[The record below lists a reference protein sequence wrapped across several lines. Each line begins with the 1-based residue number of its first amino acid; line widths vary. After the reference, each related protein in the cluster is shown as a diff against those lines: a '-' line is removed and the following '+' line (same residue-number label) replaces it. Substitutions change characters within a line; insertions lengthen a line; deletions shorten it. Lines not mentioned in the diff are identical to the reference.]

1 MLGSNDDVAE
11 PGLKYNS
18 FKLLN
23 DNHSLGYSLTLPPA
37 KCNISKLGHMEG
49 NFLILEASVS
59 LKSIDLDKFRPFNL
73 VSLFQSSGMDVN
85 VSTPNS
91 LNVIRSIFTD
101 LIILSFGISV
111 MVRSPGIL
119 IIILIRLGISSIG
132 KPTIIILWDS
142 IIVTSL
148 VKDMDITRSLSMPS
162 S

>member
-1 MLGSNDDVAE
+1 
-11 PGLKYNS
+11 
-18 FKLLN
+18 
-23 DNHSLGYSLTLPPA
+23 
-37 KCNISKLGHMEG
+37 MEG

-59 LKSIDLDKFRPFNL
+59 LKSIELDKSRLFNL

-91 LNVIRSIFTD
+91 LNFIRSIFTD

-132 KPTIIILWDS
+132 KPTIIIL
-142 IIVTSL
+142 
-148 VKDMDITRSLSMPS
+148 
-162 S
+162 

>member
-1 MLGSNDDVAE
+1 
-11 PGLKYNS
+11 
-18 FKLLN
+18 
-23 DNHSLGYSLTLPPA
+23 
-37 KCNISKLGHMEG
+37 MEG

-59 LKSIDLDKFRPFNL
+59 LKSIDMDKFRPFNL

-132 KPTIIILWDS
+132 KPTIIIL
-142 IIVTSL
+142 
-148 VKDMDITRSLSMPS
+148 
-162 S
+162 

>member
-1 MLGSNDDVAE
+1 
-11 PGLKYNS
+11 
-18 FKLLN
+18 
-23 DNHSLGYSLTLPPA
+23 
-37 KCNISKLGHMEG
+37 MEG

-59 LKSIDLDKFRPFNL
+59 LKSIELDKFRHFNL

-111 MVRSPGIL
+111 MVRSPGIF

-132 KPTIIILWDS
+132 KPTIIIL
-142 IIVTSL
+142 
-148 VKDMDITRSLSMPS
+148 
-162 S
+162 